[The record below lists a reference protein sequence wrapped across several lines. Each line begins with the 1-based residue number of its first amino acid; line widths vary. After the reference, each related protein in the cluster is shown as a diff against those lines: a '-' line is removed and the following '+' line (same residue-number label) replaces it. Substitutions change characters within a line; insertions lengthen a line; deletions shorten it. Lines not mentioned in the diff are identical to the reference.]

1 MLYCLLFRLN
11 KELRTIAQKLCITHL
26 WYCILLIIAF
36 PSQQPNIFCMKK
48 LLSFSVLTFAAL
60 SSMAQTEKGSKLIG
74 VGIGS
79 ISFTSSDSK
88 TTYSNTP
95 TVYNSDGSSFSISV
109 NPNVAWFVQD
119 NLAIG
124 GSVSLSFYSSKSESS
139 NTSSSTTSESKSTQ
153 PSFYIG
159 PLARYYFGGSKKG
172 MPFAQ
177 LNTQFGVYT
186 GKSESKTSTGNSSET
201 TTKPKGDWNVGV
213 AVGYEHFVSQYVG
226 FYASI
231 GFNYGKSKTMYE
243 YRPSPGTGYDYTSE
257 YSRFYIPVNVGLQ
270 IHLPKKK

>member
-1 MLYCLLFRLN
+1 MKKSFLFALLFS
-11 KELRTIAQKLCITHL
+11 TG
-26 WYCILLIIAF
+26 
-36 PSQQPNIFCMKK
+36 
-48 LLSFSVLTFAAL
+48 VAAV
-60 SSMAQTEKGSKLIG
+60 AQTKKGDKMVG

-79 ISFTSSDSK
+79 ISYTNSDSK

-95 TVYNSDGSSFSISV
+95 TVYNSDGSSFSISL

-124 GSVSLSFYSSKSESS
+124 GGVSVSFYTSKSNSS
-139 NTSSSTTSESKSTQ
+139 NTSSTSTSESKSTQ

-159 PLARYYFGGSKKG
+159 PLARYYFGGSPKG

-177 LNTQFGVYT
+177 VNLQYGIYG
-186 GKSESKTSTGNSSET
+186 GKSESKTSSGASSET
-201 TTKPKGDWNVGV
+201 TTNPKGDWNAGV
-213 AVGYEHFVSQYVG
+213 AFGYEHFITPNVG
-226 FYASI
+226 FYGSI

-243 YRPSPGTGYDYTSE
+243 YRPSTGTGYDYTSE

-270 IHLPKKK
+270 VHILGKGAKKK

>member
-1 MLYCLLFRLN
+1 
-11 KELRTIAQKLCITHL
+11 
-26 WYCILLIIAF
+26 
-36 PSQQPNIFCMKK
+36 MKK
-48 LLSFSVLTFAAL
+48 LLTLVAFVMLITSAN
-60 SSMAQTEKGSKLIG
+60 AQTEKGTKLVG
-74 VGIGS
+74 VGLGS

-95 TVYNSDGSSFSISV
+95 TIYNSEGNSFSISV
-109 NPNVAWFVQD
+109 NPNIAWFVQD

-124 GSVSLSFYSSKSESS
+124 SYVSLSFYKSKSTSS
-139 NTSSSTTSESKSTQ
+139 NTSSSTTSESNSTQ

-159 PLARYYFGGSKKG
+159 PWARYYFGGSKKG

-177 LNTQFGVYT
+177 LNTQYGIYG
-186 GKSESKTSTGNSSET
+186 GKSKSKSSSGSSSET

-213 AVGYEHFVSQYVG
+213 AVGYEHFISQYAG

-243 YRPSPGTGYDYTSE
+243 YRPSSGTGYDYTSE
-257 YSRFYIPVNVGLQ
+257 YSRFYIPVNVGFQL
-270 IHLPKKK
+270 HLPKKKK

>member
-1 MLYCLLFRLN
+1 MKKVLVVV
-11 KELRTIAQKLCITHL
+11 LCI
-26 WYCILLIIAF
+26 
-36 PSQQPNIFCMKK
+36 
-48 LLSFSVLTFAAL
+48 FSVAA
-60 SSMAQTEKGSKLIG
+60 MAQTKKGDKLVG

-79 ISFTSSDSK
+79 ISYTNSDSK

-95 TVYNSDGSSFSISV
+95 TVYNSDGTSFSISI

-124 GSVSLSFYSSKSESS
+124 GGVSVSFYSSKSNSS

-159 PLARYYFGGSKKG
+159 PLARYYFGGSAKG

-177 LNTQFGVYT
+177 ANFQIGIYG
-186 GKSESKTSTGNSSET
+186 GKSESKTSTGASSET
-201 TTKPKGDWNVGV
+201 TTHPKGDWNAG
-213 AVGYEHFVSQYVG
+213 ASFGYEHFITPNVG
-226 FYASI
+226 LYGSI
-231 GFNYGKSKTMYE
+231 GFNYGSSKTEYE
-243 YRPSPGTGYDYTSE
+243 YRPSTSTGYDYTSE

-270 IHLPKKK
+270 VHILSKKAK